1 VLTAITRAISPRMN
15 QCELTFLKRQP
26 IDIALAVREHQQY
39 EIRLRDLGV
48 TVISLPG
55 EPDLPDAVFVEDP
68 VVVLDEV
75 AVLTRMGAGSRRP
88 EAESLAI
95 ALAPFRPILRLH
107 DPATLEGGDV
117 MRVGRTLYVGKS
129 VRTNAEGIRQ
139 LTDEIAPF
147 GYTVK
152 AVPIDGCMHLK
163 TGCSYL
169 GNDTLLVNREWIDPA
184 AFPGFRILDVAP
196 GEAWAANVLK
206 VGDTLLMPDAFP
218 ATATLLRQQGFAIQ
232 TLGVSE
238 LMKAEAG
245 LTCMSVLFDSA
256 S

>member
-1 VLTAITRAISPRMN
+1 VLVAITRAISPRMN
-15 QCELTFLKRQP
+15 QCELTFLKREP

-39 EIRLRDLGV
+39 EACLCDLGV

-88 EAESLAI
+88 EAESLAT
-95 ALAPFRPILRLH
+95 ALAPFRRILRLH

-117 MRVGRTLYVGKS
+117 MRVGRILYVGKS

-139 LTDEIAPF
+139 LTNAIAPF

-152 AVPIDGCMHLK
+152 AVPVDGCMHLK

-169 GNDTLLVNREWIDPA
+169 GDNTLLVNREWVDIA

-206 VGDTLLMPDAFP
+206 VGDMLLMPDAFP
-218 ATATLLRQQGFAIQ
+218 ATADLLREQGFALH
-232 TLGVSE
+232 TLDVSE